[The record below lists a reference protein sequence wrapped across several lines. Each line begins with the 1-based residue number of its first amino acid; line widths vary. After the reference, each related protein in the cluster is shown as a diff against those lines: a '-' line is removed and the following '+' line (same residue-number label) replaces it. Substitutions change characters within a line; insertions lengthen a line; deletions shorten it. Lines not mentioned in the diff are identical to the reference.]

1 MIIVNLGTN
10 LGHYSMI
17 VTRKFLIVI
26 FFLVIS
32 VVVEKPKRVVIPV
45 CVDSTQ
51 EEALSVLKSLKVC
64 FLNHRD

>member
-10 LGHYSMI
+10 LVHYSMI